1 MQDLQM
7 IKNGGR
13 FRTEVTKANEQVQ
26 WHCQKLQHE
35 NQSSIR
41 KRVGGRVVNV
51 KIDDKSRP
59 IQKIACLKIFT
70 FKNIEEYLQWKL

>member
-26 WHCQKLQHE
+26 
-35 NQSSIR
+35 
-41 KRVGGRVVNV
+41 
-51 KIDDKSRP
+51 
-59 IQKIACLKIFT
+59 
-70 FKNIEEYLQWKL
+70 